1 MRKVE
6 THDVE
11 GNVGVYSL
19 CFQKCVFS
27 NNVDDI
33 ILSRNRPDAGRQ
45 IYTHSF
51 MCKTTLIHLD

>member
-6 THDVE
+6 THDAE

-33 ILSRNRPDAGRQ
+33 ILSKNRPDTGRQ
-45 IYTHSF
+45 ID
-51 MCKTTLIHLD
+51 TLIHV